1 MLEREASPK
10 STIIAALKRAIQ
22 IKEAGGIVYRI
33 PDLFLT
39 DNDSEDISILHRALF
54 GKQIPLRVEKI
65 NFRIPTSSKKD
76 LDSKLLFLET
86 TPFEELNLQDMGGG
100 NRVVLTVAD
109 FNDIKILGNHSN
121 FLHGSRGD
129 KKTSVI
135 FEKMENVE
143 QKPRTISLLGAGFLN
158 LDLQVCEILEKT
170 GCLFKLSLNQDFIIK
185 TSNQIVIPIENP
197 SGIKTSSYK
206 LKRQNPEGYPAQA
219 IYTLVPSEQPER
231 VILSKQDLSPQALIK
246 KLIALQVPENFPL
259 VSALKKA
266 KMEADGRIHITTP
279 VTIALDDPEV
289 GEKPLKSF
297 PETLNTAG
305 YNRQIIID
313 ELFINNTD
321 QKWGHRA
328 DIGRFDVGV
337 LNASGNGAKDR
348 MSIINANIN
357 TLNIGPNTFV
367 YLSLNQ

>member
-1 MLEREASPK
+1 
-10 STIIAALKRAIQ
+10 
-22 IKEAGGIVYRI
+22 
-33 PDLFLT
+33 
-39 DNDSEDISILHRALF
+39 
-54 GKQIPLRVEKI
+54 
-65 NFRIPTSSKKD
+65 
-76 LDSKLLFLET
+76 
-86 TPFEELNLQDMGGG
+86 
-100 NRVVLTVAD
+100 
-109 FNDIKILGNHSN
+109 
-121 FLHGSRGD
+121 
-129 KKTSVI
+129 
-135 FEKMENVE
+135 
-143 QKPRTISLLGAGFLN
+143 
-158 LDLQVCEILEKT
+158 
-170 GCLFKLSLNQDFIIK
+170 
-185 TSNQIVIPIENP
+185 
-197 SGIKTSSYK
+197 
-206 LKRQNPEGYPAQA
+206 
-219 IYTLVPSEQPER
+219 
-231 VILSKQDLSPQALIK
+231 
-246 KLIALQVPENFPL
+246 
-259 VSALKKA
+259 
-266 KMEADGRIHITTP
+266 MEADGRIHITTP